1 MLKYWFFLKKFK
13 NKIKNWKTVPVN
25 FFKEWFL
32 HKNDYIFN
40 DSIKNVDNDFL
51 VFQKKIKK
59 LINILKIK
67 KSYFNKYFE
76 NIDQI
81 ITDGLSSLKLYV
93 LFSIKLKFILV
104 WSIVIIRSF
113 CVEWTHI
120 CHRQYAN
127 KIF

>member
-1 MLKYWFFLKKFK
+1 MIFLRSDFYTKTIIFLIILLKMFVYL
-13 NKIKNWKTVPVN
+13 
-25 FFKEWFL
+25 
-32 HKNDYIFN
+32 
-40 DSIKNVDNDFL
+40 FL
-51 VFQKKIKK
+51 VFQKKLKK

-93 LFSIKLKFILV
+93 LSSIKLIFILV

-113 CVEWTHI
+113 CV
-120 CHRQYAN
+120 
-127 KIF
+127 